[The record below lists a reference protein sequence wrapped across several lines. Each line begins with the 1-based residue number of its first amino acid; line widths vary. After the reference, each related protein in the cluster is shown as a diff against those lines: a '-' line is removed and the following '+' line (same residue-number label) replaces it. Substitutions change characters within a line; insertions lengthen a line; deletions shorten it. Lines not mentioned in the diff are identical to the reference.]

1 MENLSISELIKCYK
15 DGEYNM
21 LSEICRRMLPLI
33 KKYAQKTHFMEFED
47 SCQEYSLA
55 LIEAVTKIK
64 RYETDGQCLAYL
76 TVCIKNKFCSLF
88 KNYNQTLKNELVTDI
103 ISEENIVYDNYADI
117 IFLIDIQNFINS
129 LSSEKKRNIAFLDL
143 IEQKTDSKI
152 AGILNISRQYVNRTK
167 RELYELLK
175 NNG

>member
-1 MENLSISELIKCYK
+1 MHLFKC
-15 DGEYNM
+15 E
-21 LSEICRRMLPLI
+21 
-33 KKYAQKTHFMEFED
+33 
-47 SCQEYSLA
+47 
-55 LIEAVTKIK
+55 VW
-64 RYETDGQCLAYL
+64 
-76 TVCIKNKFCSLF
+76 V

-143 IEQKTDSKI
+143 IEQKTDSEI